1 MGAILT
7 SYWIIVCFFHFLIEF
22 MLHIDEKTY
31 KKIQDLVINL
41 NFDILV
47 HNIDVCYV
55 LKWNSFLKVI
65 TYWKKT
71 FHYYEL
77 DGNLWS
83 LPIFHFYKL

>member
-1 MGAILT
+1 
-7 SYWIIVCFFHFLIEF
+7 
-22 MLHIDEKTY
+22 MLRIDEETY
-31 KKIQDLVINL
+31 IKIQDLVINP
-41 NFDILV
+41 NFNILV
-47 HNIDVCYV
+47 HNIDVYYI

-83 LPIFHFYKL
+83 LPISHFYKL